1 VEAEK
6 IKVSRHYLERILE
19 RLYSFYPHFVE
30 MKVLSW
36 NVMGKEPDEE
46 MRTACV
52 YLKDKGLITQSP
64 KGRWRI
70 MAAGIDLL
78 ERRLYPKRGPG

>member
-1 VEAEK
+1 M
-6 IKVSRHYLERILE
+6 KVSRQYLEQILE
-19 RLYSFYPHFVE
+19 KLYSFYPHFVE
-30 MKVLSW
+30 TNVLSW
-36 NVMGKEPDEE
+36 HIMKKLPDEE

-70 MAAGIDLL
+70 TAKGIDEL
-78 ERRLYPKRGPG
+78 EGRF